1 MSILRIG
8 KLPKCNF
15 KWQIQPKFA
24 SNTLQPTIIIQIIII
39 KINIF
44 EQ

>member
-1 MSILRIG
+1 MSTFRIR
-8 KLPKCNF
+8 KLSKCPF
-15 KWQIQPKFA
+15 KWQIQCKFA

-44 EQ
+44 E